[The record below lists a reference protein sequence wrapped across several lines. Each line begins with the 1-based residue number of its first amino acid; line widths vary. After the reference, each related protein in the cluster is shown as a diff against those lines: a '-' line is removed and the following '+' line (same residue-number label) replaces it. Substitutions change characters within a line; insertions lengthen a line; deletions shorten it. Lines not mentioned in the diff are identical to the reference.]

1 LSEST
6 EADDRGKKFEHY
18 QYLESLAEYLLIA
31 QDSYR
36 VEQYVRQ
43 NDRTWT
49 YSEFH
54 DIEDVVPLRA
64 IDCNLVLKD
73 VYAKVV

>member
-1 LSEST
+1 MQITIQIAGNQYTL
-6 EADDRGKKFEHY
+6 ALEHK
-18 QYLESLAEYLLIA
+18 
-31 QDSYR
+31 
-36 VEQYVRQ
+36 

-54 DIEDVVPLRA
+54 DIEDAVLLRA
-64 IDCNLVLKD
+64 IDCNLALKD

>member
-1 LSEST
+1 MSSQPKNLLTPE
-6 EADDRGKKFEHY
+6 
-18 QYLESLAEYLLIA
+18 EYLAL
-31 QDSYR
+31 DR
-36 VEQYVRQ
+36 K

-54 DIEDVVPLRA
+54 DIEDVVPLHA